1 MARESGRGYLL
12 VRNWALFSAVPR
24 PPTLLRVRSLPCN
37 FPTKFP
43 KALNYS
49 VVPRLGSGRCHIPDT
64 KSVPVRR
71 REACLSCG
79 CQLIGLLGSGFAVV
93 PDRGSVFHVFSSIST
108 LIRAIETDLG
118 TAYCQAYCRSC
129 KIVFL
134 VFRFLSYFPPNYC
147 SKMHVIRRFVIRT
160 TFSNSLYPVNVAFLI

>member
-118 TAYCQAYCRSC
+118 TAYCQPYCSSC
-129 KIVFL
+129 KIVFWSS
-134 VFRFLSYFPPNYC
+134 VSSHIFPQTIVRKC
-147 SKMHVIRRFVIRT
+147 M
-160 TFSNSLYPVNVAFLI
+160 SLDGL